1 MKEKTNKKINNEWSY
16 KFNETCLSE
25 NLWPTYTTIRYD
37 IYSAMYWMIIQTI
50 FYIVHFFVLI

>member
-25 NLWPTYTTIRYD
+25 NLWPTYTTNRY
-37 IYSAMYWMIIQTI
+37 IKNCIFIIIFFLNINTI
-50 FYIVHFFVLI
+50 